1 MNAFVTQKTEGQ
13 KKHHELIVI
22 GASWGGL
29 EALSAILS
37 SLPSDFPLPILIVQ
51 HRPRNPLGSEFF
63 IEILNRCC
71 QLNVLEP
78 DDKEHIETGNIYLAP
93 SNYHMLVE
101 HKRALALSNDDPVH
115 YSRPSI
121 DLLFESA
128 AESYQQNVIGIIL
141 TGANQDG
148 AEGLKIIKEKGGY
161 TLAQD
166 PTTAEVDTMPLAAI
180 AAAKPDMILPLK
192 DIAPFLITLGKT
204 SCYQK

>member
-1 MNAFVTQKTEGQ
+1 MKVIVQKKTEPLE
-13 KKHHELIVI
+13 KHHELIVI

-29 EALSAILS
+29 DALSTILS
-37 SLPSDFPLPILIVQ
+37 PLPSDFPLPILIVQ
-51 HRPRNPLGSEFF
+51 HRPRNPVGSEFF
-63 IEILNRCC
+63 IEVLSRYC
-71 QLNVLEP
+71 QLSVLEP

-93 SNYHMLVE
+93 SNYHLLVE
-101 HKRALALSNDDPVH
+101 HKGALALSNDEPVH

-128 AESYQQNVIGIIL
+128 AESYQQSVIGIIL

-148 AEGLKIIKEKGGY
+148 AAGLKIIKEKGGY

-192 DIAPFLITLGKT
+192 DIAPFLIKF
-204 SCYQK
+204 CKN